1 MEMVG
6 IFVSPLLKAV
16 INKLLSSVLINLPRQ
31 GGVDTS
37 IKKLKKSFE
46 GINDVLA
53 DAEDRQISERAV
65 NKWLKE
71 LQHLAYDADDVLDE
85 FATEALRKKL
95 TMAETDADVD
105 VGEASTS
112 RKVRRFLL
120 PTCCTGFTPR
130 AISFN
135 FAIGSKI
142 KKINDQLQEVTTSI
156 ERLGLVKKA
165 IGGTNNPTNAWSR
178 QKTTYF
184 LDDPFVCGRDEDKK
198 RIVVLLLRDTPTQN
212 KVDVIPITGMGGLG
226 KTTLAQLIYDY
237 DGVKNHFNLKAWVCV
252 SDEFDVKTITKAILE
267 SFTLQSCDLTELT
280 ALQSKLAVML
290 AGKKFLL
297 VLDDVWNHRD
307 EEWRSLQSP
316 LRAGAH
322 GSKIIVTMRI
332 AAVAEKVMTIKY
344 HNLPSLSPD
353 VCWLIFSRHAFKNI
367 NISEHPELE
376 SIGRQIVAKCG
387 GLPLAARA
395 LGGLLQCKQNEHEWK
410 MVLSSRK
417 VQLLLGYFVCSI
429 SRASDFKKN
438 VGVVHIAEAHDSERL
453 ILELEP
459 AKKGL
464 QNQTLEADLVLW
476 TVGSKP
482 LLPLLESCDKPH
494 ELPLNARGQAE
505 TDDTL
510 RVKGHPRIFSIG
522 DASSLRDSN
531 GRLLP
536 ATAQVAFQQAD
547 FTGWNLW
554 AAINDRPLMPFRFQ
568 NLGEMMTLGRNDAAI
583 SPSFLEGLTLEGPIG
598 HTEENS
604 ILGEIAYRRA
614 PFESGDQLVCEV
626 CCGFS
631 YNAAEYY
638 CQSCFRSIILCLIA
652 MEKPISLT
660 PEHIRDEKVK
670 VVAVVPKDYE
680 FEEDELVLLWM
691 AEGLIEHLEGGEQI
705 EDVGRKYFHE
715 LVSRSFFQLSRHDKL
730 LFIMHDLINDLAQAV
745 AGDICF
751 RLENNLKGGK
761 HNKISDKARH
771 SSYVASEFEGIRK
784 FKAFDDARCLR
795 TFLESLPSRFFNYK
809 TRYLIHDLLPV
820 LKCLRE
826 LRLCCSG
833 IDELPDSIGDLK
845 HLRYLDLSHSRIRK
859 LPESVVTLYN
869 LQVLF
874 LKFCVKLKK
883 LPLNMGRLV
892 NLRHFDMTGVHI
904 PSSEKM
910 SLHIGKLTNLQ
921 TLSNFMVGK
930 DCGRKIGELKNLSHV
945 QGAIHISRMENVNGV
960 KDAVDAN
967 LMSKEDL
974 KELSLEWDESHS
986 SHNDIVERDVLDVM
1000 KPFKLL
1006 ERLTI
1011 SGYGSTKFPNW
1022 VGDVSFSKMTFMQLK
1037 GSKCCTSLPPLGQLP
1052 LLKDLYI
1059 EGMSAIKQLGYEFYG
1074 KQHSAKPFPF
1084 LETLS
1089 FVDMPEW
1096 KDWSTFEIEGIQPF
1110 GHLSELSIKNCPK
1123 LVGRLPNDLPCLNSL
1138 EIDGCPQLLIDVSS
1152 LVQPSL
1158 ASLSMN
1164 NVMLPSLPAL
1174 IGSKNTIELGSL
1186 NLDISHVTVPDSL
1199 CDPCTTDEEL
1209 LANEMSKHLTSIT
1222 ALSISHVEKLAFLPT
1237 WFTQDLMGL
1246 EKLDISNCQELIT
1259 LWRNKERI
1267 QYLTIKYCGMLKQ
1280 LPQDLHTYT
1289 SLGVLRINGCESLI
1303 SFPMKGLPSMLRE
1316 LGVSECDALESL
1328 PELMTLNNLQV
1339 LSIDRCASL
1348 TYLTSRGG
1356 LPSALK
1362 QLLIEYCEN
1371 LESLFAEEGIK
1382 IDCPSLENIE
1392 IKGCR
1397 SLKSLF
1403 EANNLKNLSQLQ
1415 IYDCSNLEPL
1425 SLGGHDENNNINQ
1438 LTSLQKLG
1446 LMNCRA
1452 GMVSYFVKEGSFP
1465 TDITSLSIGNLRVDD
1480 VGQLPVPPPS
1490 PLEWGLHK
1498 LSSLTRLELHGPLLG
1513 DWPWGDTVSFPEEG
1527 MFLPTSLINLTIK
1540 DFPNLERLSYEEFQ
1554 KLASLQRLH
1563 IMFCSRLAS
1572 LPKEGLPPS
1581 LLHLRIW
1588 DCPEL
1593 VTFPEQGFPPSLLS
1607 LEIWGCNPILKQK
1620 CEKGKEYWPIIQY
1633 IPQVDFRV

>member
-1 MEMVG
+1 MEVVG

-16 INKLLSSVLINLPRQ
+16 INKLLSSDLINLPRQ

-46 GINDVLA
+46 DINDVLA
-53 DAEDRQISERAV
+53 DAEEKQISKEAV

-95 TMAETDADVD
+95 IMAETGADAD

-142 KKINDQLQEVTTSI
+142 KKINDELQEVTTRI
-156 ERLGLVKKA
+156 EGLGLVKMA
-165 IGGTNNPTNAWSR
+165 IGGTNNPTNTWPR
-178 QKTTYF
+178 RETTHL

-198 RIVVLLLRDTPTQN
+198 RIVELLTLTQN
-212 KVDVIPITGMGGLG
+212 KVDVIPITGMGGIG
-226 KTTLAQLIYDY
+226 KTTLAQLIYND
-237 DGVKNHFNLKAWVCV
+237 DGVKNPFDLKAWVCV
-252 SDEFDVKTITKAILE
+252 SDKFDVKTITKAILE
-267 SFTLQSCDLTELT
+267 SFTRQPCDLTKLT
-280 ALQSKLAVML
+280 ALQSTLEVML

-307 EEWRSLQSP
+307 EEWSSLQSP

-322 GSKIIVTMRI
+322 GSKIIVTTRI

-353 VCWLIFSRHAFKNI
+353 VCWLIFSRLAFKNI

-395 LGGLLQCKQNEHEWK
+395 LGGLLRREQNVHEWK
-410 MVLSSRK
+410 MVLTSN
-417 VQLLLGYFVCSI
+417 I
-429 SRASDFKKN
+429 
-438 VGVVHIAEAHDSERL
+438 
-453 ILELEP
+453 
-459 AKKGL
+459 
-464 QNQTLEADLVLW
+464 W
-476 TVGSKP
+476 
-482 LLPLLESCDKPH
+482 DKPYEGSH
-494 ELPLNARGQAE
+494 
-505 TDDTL
+505 
-510 RVKGHPRIFSIG
+510 I
-522 DASSLRDSN
+522 
-531 GRLLP
+531 LP
-536 ATAQVAFQQAD
+536 ALKLSYHHLPSHLKRCF
-547 FTGWNLW
+547 GYC
-554 AAINDRPLMPFRFQ
+554 AI
-568 NLGEMMTLGRNDAAI
+568 
-583 SPSFLEGLTLEGPIG
+583 
-598 HTEENS
+598 
-604 ILGEIAYRRA
+604 
-614 PFESGDQLVCEV
+614 
-626 CCGFS
+626 
-631 YNAAEYY
+631 
-638 CQSCFRSIILCLIA
+638 
-652 MEKPISLT
+652 
-660 PEHIRDEKVK
+660 
-670 VVAVVPKDYE
+670 VPKDYE
-680 FEEDELVLLWM
+680 FGEEELVLLWM
-691 AEGLIEHLEGGEQI
+691 AEGLIEHPEGGEQI
-705 EDVGRKYFHE
+705 EDVGRRYFHE
-715 LVSRSFFQLSRHDKL
+715 LVSRSFFQSSRHNKL

-751 RLENNLKGGK
+751 RLENNLEGGK
-761 HNKISDKARH
+761 QNKISDKARH
-771 SSYVASEFEGIRK
+771 SSYVGSEYEGIRK

-795 TFLESLPSRFFNYK
+795 TFLEFLPSRVFNYK
-809 TRYLIHDLLPV
+809 TRYLFLDLLPV

-826 LRLCCSG
+826 LRLCCSW
-833 IDELPDSIGDLK
+833 INEIPDSIGDLK
-845 HLRYLDLSHSRIRK
+845 HLRYLDVSHSRIWK
-859 LPESVVTLYN
+859 LPDSVVTLYN

-874 LKFCVKLKK
+874 LKFCELLEK
-883 LPLNMGRLV
+883 LPQNMGRLV

-904 PSSEKM
+904 PSSEEM
-910 SLHIGKLTNLQ
+910 SLHIGKLINLQ

-930 DCGRKIGELKNLSHV
+930 DCGRKIGELKNLSHIR
-945 QGAIHISRMENVNGV
+945 GAIHISRMENVSGV

-967 LMSKEDL
+967 LMSKEEL

-986 SHNDIVERDVLDVM
+986 SHNDIVERDVLDAM

-1011 SGYGSTKFPNW
+1011 GGYSSTKFPNW
-1022 VGDVSFSKMTFMQLK
+1022 VGDVSFSKMTFVQLK

-1059 EGMSAIKQLGYEFYG
+1059 EAMSAIKQLGCEFYG

-1096 KDWSTFEIEGIQPF
+1096 EVWSAFEIEGVQPY
-1110 GHLSELSIKNCPK
+1110 HRLIELSIINCPK

-1138 EIDGCPQLLIDVSS
+1138 KIDGCPQLSIDVSS

-1174 IGSKNTIELGSL
+1174 LGTKNTIELGSL
-1186 NLDISHVTVPDSL
+1186 TLDISHVTGLDSL
-1199 CDPCTTDEEL
+1199 CDPRTTDAEL
-1209 LANEMSKHLTSIT
+1209 LANAMSKHLSSIT

-1237 WFTQDLMGL
+1237 WFTRDLMGL

-1259 LWRNKERI
+1259 LWRNKVRI
-1267 QYLTIKYCGMLKQ
+1267 QVCLPSLCHLVIFHCPKLVCLFEEEQEKGGEGSKKQQHEGLPCMTRLEYLTIEGCGMLKK

-1289 SLGVLRINGCESLI
+1289 ALGVLRICNCGSLI

-1316 LGVSECDALESL
+1316 LEVSRCDALESL
-1328 PELMTLNNLQV
+1328 PELMTLNNLLV
-1339 LSIDRCASL
+1339 SECASL
-1348 TYLTSRGG
+1348 TYLLSRGG
-1356 LPSALK
+1356 LPSTLK
-1362 QLLIEYCEN
+1362 QLRICLCEN

-1382 IDCPSLENIE
+1382 IDCPSLETIHIFYCN
-1392 IKGCR
+1392 
-1397 SLKSLF
+1397 SLKSLP
-1403 EANNLKNLSQLQ
+1403 EANNLKNLSRLR
-1415 IYDCSNLEPL
+1415 IHDCTNLEPL
-1425 SLGGHDENNNINQ
+1425 SLGGRDENNMNQ
-1438 LTSLQKLG
+1438 LSSLQELR
-1446 LMNCRA
+1446 LIECRA

-1465 TDITSLSIGNLRVDD
+1465 TNITSLEIGEF

-1498 LSSLTRLELHGPLLG
+1498 LSSLTTLKLHG
-1513 DWPWGDTVSFPEEG
+1513 DWPWGDTVSFPEKG
-1527 MFLPTSLINLTIK
+1527 MFLPTSLINLTITE
-1540 DFPNLERLSYEEFQ
+1540 FPNLERVSYEEFQ
-1554 KLASLQRLH
+1554 NLTSLQTLDIEYCPKLAS
-1563 IMFCSRLAS
+1563 F
-1572 LPKEGLPPS
+1572 PKEGLPPS
-1581 LLHLRIW
+1581 LLHLSIYF
-1588 DCPEL
+1588 CPEL
-1593 VTFPEQGFPPSLLS
+1593 ASLPLFPEQGFPPSLLS
-1607 LEIWGCNPILKQK
+1607 LRIVGCNPTLKRK
-1620 CEKGKEYWPIIQY
+1620 CEKRKEYWPIIQY
-1633 IPQVDFRV
+1633 IPRVDENMGVCYGKTQDRWQRSLVGWDFNKALSAKQGAALHWHIGNGRSMKIWKDIWIPRPYSYKPISVTKFLHADAKV